1 MKKAKY
7 VAIAA
12 AVVLAAWAVAFLV
25 DYSLVS
31 DGRLP
36 LFCVQGE
43 DNRYRGAGY
52 SYDIAQH
59 PFEGVQQYCLYLLG
73 NAVESTFT
81 NEIAAGQEEFSS

>member
-1 MKKAKY
+1 MKKSKY
-7 VAIAA
+7 VTIAA
-12 AVVLAAWAVAFLV
+12 AVVLAAWAAAFLT

-59 PFEGVQQYCLYLLG
+59 PFEGVQQYCLYILG
-73 NAVESTFT
+73 NAAESTIT
-81 NEIAAGQEEFSS
+81 NEIAADQAVFSS